1 MKKIIYLLIMILSIL
16 TFSACGKA
24 TANPVAKDVT
34 ASIISDFSSDSMTE
48 LSADRVNSY
57 YDIDL
62 KKLEDFSIY
71 IEGSGGYA
79 DEVAIFKV
87 KDNKDI
93 EDIKA
98 SIDDRIKNRLKDFD
112 GYNSEELVKIKN
124 NLVLVKGKY
133 ILFVISEN
141 NDKAKSTFNAA
152 LKWIMEDLW

>member
-1 MKKIIYLLIMILSIL
+1 MKKIIYLLIMVLSIL

-112 GYNSEELVKIKN
+112 GYNSEELVKIKD

-152 LKWIMEDLW
+152 L

>member
-98 SIDDRIKNRLKDFD
+98 SINDRIKNRLKDFD
-112 GYNSEELVKIKN
+112 GYNSEELVKIKD

-152 LKWIMEDLW
+152 L

>member
-98 SIDDRIKNRLKDFD
+98 SINDRIKNRLKDFD

-152 LKWIMEDLW
+152 LK

>member
-62 KKLEDFSIY
+62 KKLDDFSIY

-98 SIDDRIKNRLKDFD
+98 SINDRIKNRLKDFD
-112 GYNSEELVKIKN
+112 GYNSEELVKIKD

-152 LKWIMEDLW
+152 L

>member
-1 MKKIIYLLIMILSIL
+1 MKKIIYLLIMVLSIL

-24 TANPVAKDVT
+24 TANPVAKDVA
-34 ASIISDFSSDSMTE
+34 ASIVSDFSSDSMTE

-98 SIDDRIKNRLKDFD
+98 SINDRIKNRLKDFD
-112 GYNSEELVKIKN
+112 GYNSEELVKIKD

-152 LKWIMEDLW
+152 L